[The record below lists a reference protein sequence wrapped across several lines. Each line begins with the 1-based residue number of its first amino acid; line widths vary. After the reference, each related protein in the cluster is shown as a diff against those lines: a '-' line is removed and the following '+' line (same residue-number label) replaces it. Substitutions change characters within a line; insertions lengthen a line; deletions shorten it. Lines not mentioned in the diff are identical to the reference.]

1 MRIKGIVSDLEKKEK
16 KIIPLVVSI
25 VAIAVVAG
33 IIYYYNIQASPQEDL
48 KSQWISSGPFAID
61 KPRYKLGENI
71 FLYVS
76 GLKPNEAGVIS
87 FLRPNGDQY
96 TEVIFNATLKDHFT
110 YYFTPTTGVRKQI
123 YKPEQLVGTWTVIFQ
138 GVEYESLKFKIV
150 NEYIRGG
157 EANVP
162 NIEYLNKSS
171 G

>member
-1 MRIKGIVSDLEKKEK
+1 MKKKEQG
-16 KIIPLVVSI
+16 IISLIVSI
-25 VAIAVVAG
+25 VAISAVAG
-33 IIYYYNIQASPQEDL
+33 IIYYYNIQVSPQEDL

-76 GLKPNEAGVIS
+76 GLKPDEDGVIS

-110 YYFTPTTGVRKQI
+110 YYFTPTTGVHKKI
-123 YKPEQLVGTWTVIFQ
+123 YKPEQLVGTWNVIFE
-138 GVEYESLKFKIV
+138 GVKYEPLKFEIV
-150 NEYIRGG
+150 SEYIRGG

>member
-1 MRIKGIVSDLEKKEK
+1 MKK
-16 KIIPLVVSI
+16 KIISLVVSI
-25 VAIAVVAG
+25 VAIAVIVG
-33 IIYYYNIQASPQEDL
+33 IIYYYNIKASQEDL

-61 KPRYKLGENI
+61 KPRYKLGENV
-71 FLYVS
+71 FLFVS
-76 GLKPNEAGVIS
+76 GLKPDEAGVIS

-96 TEVIFNATLKDHFT
+96 TGLIFNGTMKDHFT
-110 YYFTPTTGVRKQI
+110 YYFTPTTGVHKKI

-138 GVEYESLKFKIV
+138 GVEYKPLKFEII